1 MKRFLKWATAFAV
14 TMGLVASGL
23 AACAGPDVQNAVKR
37 PAPAVTA
44 PTVRPGSVVPASMT
58 SAMHVSSKVAAM
70 KVGPLTRSWVVFT
83 PARSLPK
90 SAPIIVELSGIG
102 NTVSVESSRNRL
114 LPYVEAD
121 RAELIYPVAINQ
133 SWDVGGC
140 CGAAGKLKINDV
152 AFLEKLVPAVDPGH
166 KRPIYFVG
174 YSNGGRMVYDLECT
188 DPGLFDAMAIMKA
201 DPMPGCVVTKPQN
214 VLVVSAL
221 DDPWVPYKPGGEGR
235 ETPPATVQI
244 ARLQSDL
251 GCPSKSTSA
260 THGDMT
266 LTTWSSCTDGKRLVW
281 AVYATGGHNW
291 PPPTAHTPSGSAI
304 IWSFF
309 TQAALAPLPT
319 T

>member
-1 MKRFLKWATAFAV
+1 MMKRFLILATAFVVTLGTAV
-14 TMGLVASGL
+14 F
-23 AACAGPDVQNAVKR
+23 AGANILNAIER
-37 PAPAVTA
+37 PTSTVTD
-44 PTVRPGSVVPASMT
+44 SME
-58 SAMHVSSKVAAM
+58 
-70 KVGPLTRSWVVFT
+70 VGTLTRSWMVVSPT
-83 PARSLPK
+83 RTLAP
-90 SAPIIVELSGIG
+90 SAPIIVVISGLAASTSQEI
-102 NTVSVESSRNRL
+102 NRDRL
-114 LPYVEAD
+114 LPYVDAD
-121 RAELIYPVAINQ
+121 MAELVYPVSIRE
-133 SWDVGGC
+133 SWNFGGC
-140 CGAAGKLKINDV
+140 CGAAGSLKIDDV